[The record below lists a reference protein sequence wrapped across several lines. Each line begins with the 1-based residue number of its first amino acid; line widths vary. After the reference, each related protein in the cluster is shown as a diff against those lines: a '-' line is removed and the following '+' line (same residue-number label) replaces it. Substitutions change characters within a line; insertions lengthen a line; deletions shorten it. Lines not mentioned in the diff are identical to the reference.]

1 MLKNRC
7 YSWNVYNNIIVIG
20 ETYEKCII
28 GSIKIIK
35 LFLTLS
41 FIIHSEKSSSQP
53 SQEIIYLRFSF
64 ISKEV
69 IVTITSEKR
78 EKSIE
83 SCKGFLKRDSFT
95 IRKLSSLIGT
105 LTSTFPGNKFG
116 KTEKSKRH
124 FWHKHIKLTKE
135 AALDLQWW
143 IKNLFTVIKKSY
155 SAHISGGST
164 RKITWLK
171 KALYY
176 YHYYYYY
183 INIIIF
189 VIFTIITIIIIDTIV
204 FILLVLV

>member
-78 EKSIE
+78 EKNIE

-124 FWHKHIKLTKE
+124 F
-135 AALDLQWW
+135 
-143 IKNLFTVIKKSY
+143 
-155 SAHISGGST
+155 
-164 RKITWLK
+164 
-171 KALYY
+171 
-176 YHYYYYY
+176 
-183 INIIIF
+183 
-189 VIFTIITIIIIDTIV
+189 
-204 FILLVLV
+204 